1 MTPST
6 TEHIVTT
13 TIATSGAAGMTY
25 RALRDALSYPTNLAE
40 IIARLARL
48 GTLNLGSHGRWRVTT
63 PPRTTERNES

>member
-13 TIATSGAAGMTY
+13 TIATSGPGGMTY

-48 GTLNLGSHGRWRVTT
+48 GTL
-63 PPRTTERNES
+63 PRPLARHHSPTHH